1 MLQMFYNRGIE
12 IAADIMVGGTYIL
25 SENVTDTMD
34 VVVSCYFGRKTK
46 VDK

>member
-1 MLQMFYNRGIE
+1 MFYNRGIE
-12 IAADIMVGGTYIL
+12 IAAELIGGGTYIL
-25 SENVTDTMD
+25 SENVADTVD

>member
-1 MLQMFYNRGIE
+1 MLQMFYNRGI
-12 IAADIMVGGTYIL
+12 DGGGTYIL
-25 SENVTDTMD
+25 SENVAETTD